1 MTKRV
6 GPLPLF
12 LLIYID
18 LKKANFYF
26 LLGIRIALLAPPPM
40 NFLLR
45 WERAKDWFLGATSL
59 SWAVGLVAEHRLFS
73 RAGVSNYAK
82 NLWELPKMLIL
93 RSHPQINMSQEVIQ
107 GQKSAL
113 QLVHLGAFLPSPIW
127 ALPAKGLK
135 VLAFSLACLQ
145 EAVSSWGCVFFL

>member
-1 MTKRV
+1 
-6 GPLPLF
+6 
-12 LLIYID
+12 
-18 LKKANFYF
+18 
-26 LLGIRIALLAPPPM
+26 
-40 NFLLR
+40 
-45 WERAKDWFLGATSL
+45 
-59 SWAVGLVAEHRLFS
+59 
-73 RAGVSNYAK
+73 
-82 NLWELPKMLIL
+82 MLIL

-145 EAVSSWGCVFFL
+145 EAVSSWGCVIFFHVFSADPRVPALRTSLGASEWGLCPPGAWAVAACCD